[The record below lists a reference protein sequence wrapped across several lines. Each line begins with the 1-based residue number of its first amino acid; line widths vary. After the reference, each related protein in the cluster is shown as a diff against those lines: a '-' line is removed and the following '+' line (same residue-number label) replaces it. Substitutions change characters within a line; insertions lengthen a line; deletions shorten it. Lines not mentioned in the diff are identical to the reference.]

1 MAFFLLC
8 FSSLYLYHYREHM
21 LEIVNPQMS
30 LLILGFFPK
39 GDYLQTKYDY
49 YYPGR
54 CSVYEVGD
62 CIHLSDGVYEHPR
75 RNNNTLFIRCYRNRL
90 VEEGMCPID
99 HVWGTQTYPY
109 NKACT
114 QKFAIPTSYYMN
126 VGLLP
131 SCSGKSDGNYQFRTR
146 PCDAYYRCEGGKAI
160 AVKCPQHTYFD
171 VIRRRCSS
179 DVACYRAWWSTVDF
193 LRELYFNSLYYFL

>member
-1 MAFFLLC
+1 
-8 FSSLYLYHYREHM
+8 
-21 LEIVNPQMS
+21 MS
-30 LLILGFFPK
+30 LLILGFFFQKVITCKRSTTTTIQADVLLMRWVIAFICP
-39 GDYLQTKYDY
+39 TAFM
-49 YYPGR
+49 
-54 CSVYEVGD
+54 S
-62 CIHLSDGVYEHPR
+62 IHAAITIHYSYGV
-75 RNNNTLFIRCYRNRL
+75 IGIGL

>member
-1 MAFFLLC
+1 M
-8 FSSLYLYHYREHM
+8 
-21 LEIVNPQMS
+21 
-30 LLILGFFPK
+30 GFFSI
-39 GDYLQTKYDY
+39 GDYLQTEYHYYHY

-62 CIHLSDGVYEHPR
+62 CIHLSDGVYHHPR
-75 RNNNTLFIRCYRNRL
+75 SNNNTLFIRWYRNRL

-114 QKFAIPTSYYMN
+114 QRFAIPTSYYMN

-131 SCSGKSDGNYQFRTR
+131 SCSGRSDGNYQFSSR
-146 PCDAYYRCEGGKAI
+146 PCDAYYRCEGGRAT
-160 AVKCPQHTYFD
+160 AVKCPEHTYFD
-171 VIRRRCSS
+171 IIRRRCSS
-179 DVACYRAWWSTVDF
+179 DVACYRA
-193 LRELYFNSLYYFL
+193 